1 MVERSSTR
9 GRLGALVSI
18 AALAWVASALSCSS
32 GPVRV
37 EWGFEKD
44 TGDAPGDPDR
54 PPAELSLSSQWAAW
68 ESLHDQL
75 VRLIE
80 SRTYGEPVPVGIIPD
95 CRLALEPLEPQYP
108 EAVAEFQAL
117 KSEYDEL
124 ATAPRLGSIS
134 AHVRRLERLG
144 REVERIREP

>member
-1 MVERSSTR
+1 MRR
-9 GRLGALVSI
+9 RFGLLALLVGI
-18 AALAWVASALSCSS
+18 TCPTLSCSS

-37 EWGFEKD
+37 EWGFKGEAD
-44 TGDAPGDPDR
+44 ETTRDPDAPPE
-54 PPAELSLSSQWAAW
+54 ELSLSSQWAAW
-68 ESLHDQL
+68 ESLHSQL

-95 CRLALEPLEPQYP
+95 CRLALEQLEPRYP
-108 EAVAEFQAL
+108 EAVAEFQAM

-134 AHVRRLERLG
+134 AHVRRLEQLG
-144 REVERIREP
+144 REVERARER